1 MLYGNGIVFDAA
13 ILPSACH
20 EISDRYVSITRYHLM
35 REGAT
40 TSDRLT
46 NMNAQKAITGVEER
60 VNRLDEWVKR

>member
-20 EISDRYVSITRYHLM
+20 EIGDRYVSITRYHLM

-40 TSDRLT
+40 APDRPT
-46 NMNAQKAITGVEER
+46 NIKAQKQTGVEER